1 MAKNTNITIDLDLI
15 RRIIDA
21 GGILYREGSC
31 WRIGTTKE
39 IIRGREVRSLNTM
52 GVLLGKRS
60 LGKLSINPNRIQRKT
75 AEQIKMIGNPI
86 VYRDCRYNWQ
96 RYYGGKAK
104 SRYVRGTV
112 IAIKNTTIAGQYVLA
127 IHPEFPEIL
136 TITRPH
142 DKAPWKCSY
151 SETIGSYAPGRTKYD
166 SNIWERILLT
176 GMLPDGW
183 DTLPVGESYT
193 FVRLRDVKRLLDM
206 IGAPAATAEEYIASY
221 IFCHDPER
229 MQDIR
234 GRAVWAKRDAEHC
247 PTGLNTAIVE
257 GLNSLLIKESEA
269 IEIAE
274 IKAVRN
280 FIGMLHRY
288 RTPIKIPTLDEVHKE
303 LKNSYFHYS
312 DNAIEKGHAEAIR
325 AYEEVE
331 KRIAG
336 FRSRREIK
344 Q

>member
-39 IIRGREVRSLNTM
+39 IIRGREVRSLNTI

-60 LGKLSINPNRIQRKT
+60 SGKLSINPNRMQRKT

-96 RYYGGKAK
+96 SYYGGKAK

-112 IAIKNTTIAGQYVLA
+112 IAIKDLTITGQHLLI
-127 IHPEFPEIL
+127 IHPECPEIL
-136 TITRPH
+136 TVTRPH

-151 SETIGSYAPGRTKYD
+151 SETLGSYVPGRTKHD
-166 SNIWERILLT
+166 PKIWERVLT
-176 GMLPDGW
+176 ANMLPSGW
-183 DTLPVGESYT
+183 DDLPVGEPYT
-193 FVRLRDVKRLLDM
+193 FARLRDVKRLLDM
-206 IGAPAATAEEYIASY
+206 IGAPPITAEERIAND
-221 IFCHDPER
+221 IFCMYTER

-234 GRAVWAKRDAEHC
+234 SRAVWAKRDASQY
-247 PTGLNTAIVE
+247 PTALSTEIVE
-257 GLNSLLIKESEA
+257 GYDSLLMKESNLIEA
-269 IEIAE
+269 AE

-288 RTPIKIPTLDEVHKE
+288 RTPIKIPTLDELHKE
-303 LKNSYFHYS
+303 LKSSYVHYS
-312 DNAIEKGHAEAIR
+312 NEAIEKGHAEAIR
-325 AYEEVE
+325 AHEEIE
-331 KRIAG
+331 KRLAE

-344 Q
+344 